1 MATEIKGVTFFQKG
15 LVYEKEHFSK
25 RFSFTSETGKMFKAH
40 RIFTHFMSADSRF
53 RLNERLDVARNA
65 SVEPYTIFTSGGH
78 VFSMGA
84 FSYSQSNLPIHTIIG
99 RYSVIS
105 AGVGEMGPNH
115 PANRFTSSTLTYE
128 AHNVALNAY
137 KEDVDVHIDPVSS
150 NLTKQYPIIIGN
162 DVWIGE
168 NVTFSSK
175 GIVVNDGA
183 VIGADSVVTKDV
195 PPYAVVVGV
204 PAHVIKYRFDPET
217 IKRLMALKW
226 WQYDFGQFT
235 NIKVDDPIDKF
246 LDEVESLQAAGKLK
260 TYEPEIVTMADF
272 DGLDEK

>member
-15 LVYEKEHFSK
+15 LVYEKEQFSK
-25 RFSFTSETGKMFKAH
+25 RFDFAPETGKMLKDH
-40 RIFTHFMSADSRF
+40 KIFTRFMSADIRF
-53 RLNERLDVARNA
+53 KLNERLHVARNV
-65 SVEPYTIFTSGGH
+65 SVEPYTIFASGGYF
-78 VFSMGA
+78 FSMGA

-105 AGVGEMGPNH
+105 GAVREMGPNH
-115 PANRFTSSTLTYE
+115 PMNRFTSSILTYDP
-128 AHNVALNAY
+128 HNAALNTY
-137 KEDVDVHIDPVSS
+137 KEDFNAHIEPVRSDV
-150 NLTKQYPIIIGN
+150 TREYPIIIGN

-204 PAHVIKYRFDPET
+204 PAHVIKYRFDPDT

-260 TYEPEIVTMADF
+260 PYEPEIVTMADF
-272 DGLDEK
+272 DRLEEK